1 MTSSP
6 AAAVPYFATEAHY
19 LSLAGRLA
27 AALQDGGLVLVTG
40 DPSAN
45 PQLLSEALRK
55 VARARRMV
63 IDISCSSE
71 LEIEQLSRACCAG
84 RAAPAP
90 ALFVF
95 DEVDRLS
102 DQQVAQTCKAFAQ
115 RAGESAAAVLLS
127 RGCFSD
133 RLEAPLLQPVKEALA
148 ARFRL
153 DEIGEDESIDFLRH
167 QLQTRYRDD
176 EKRSI
181 RDLPCLG
188 RVGSGGDVG
197 GMRSVGRASHRHS
210 PPDDRHCG
218 SHIAA
223 ACRPAAGR
231 RAGDASYYRARADN
245 GCRAGAT
252 DRPRRLS
259 SRTPVSCGHTALFD
273 RNRSAGI
280 PRRRF
285 PQGGRHRVGAPVL
298 RAGCRCGQRLGGA
311 AVGRDIRSRLSRQRR
326 RAGHSRGPGAGGVVV
341 YTCPRSRRSR
351 RRAAPEEPRS
361 HYTMT
366 AAAISSAAF
375 LTGARYGAAT
385 DGRSRTAGLSSRR
398 GKKDPVHH
406 SAAEETRD
414 GEKIW
419 CGIRGRPLPANA
431 PSVRP
436 VDKTSAREVPG

>member
-84 RAAPAP
+84 PAEPAP

-176 EKRSI
+176 EKRGVPSVI
-181 RDLPCLG
+181 FPALAVLGVVATLGVCALLVVRHIDTPHPTTATVAATSPPPAAQPPAAAPAMPATTEPAPTTDAAPAQPIAPAASPRAPQSPAVTPLSSTETTVLVSRGDDFLKAGDIASARLYYERAADAGNGSAALRLGATFDPGFLASAGVRGTLGDPARAASWYTRARDLG
-188 RVGSGGDVG
+188 E
-197 GMRSVGRASHRHS
+197 
-210 PPDDRHCG
+210 
-218 SHIAA
+218 AA
-223 ACRPAAGR
+223 AA
-231 RAGDASYYRARADN
+231 
-245 GCRAGAT
+245 
-252 DRPRRLS
+252 
-259 SRTPVSCGHTALFD
+259 
-273 RNRSAGI
+273 
-280 PRRRF
+280 
-285 PQGGRHRVGAPVL
+285 
-298 RAGCRCGQRLGGA
+298 QRLKSL
-311 AVGRDIRSRLSRQRR
+311 D
-326 RAGHSRGPGAGGVVV
+326 HTTP
-341 YTCPRSRRSR
+341 
-351 RRAAPEEPRS
+351 
-361 HYTMT
+361 
-366 AAAISSAAF
+366 
-375 LTGARYGAAT
+375 
-385 DGRSRTAGLSSRR
+385 
-398 GKKDPVHH
+398 
-406 SAAEETRD
+406 
-414 GEKIW
+414 
-419 CGIRGRPLPANA
+419 
-431 PSVRP
+431 
-436 VDKTSAREVPG
+436 